1 MGLFYV
7 ICRMK
12 KITVVFSLLA
22 LCFGCKDDFNLP
34 EYTTPI
40 EDTEKPTLMILS
52 PEKNKTYSGLTQLP
66 IQIDVMDN
74 EEVDEIQFQLTPV
87 NFSSSSFSAIKKVAD
102 KSYRLDTFYTIPSKD
117 SIVYD
122 VLIVASD
129 KYKNITT
136 ESYQFT
142 TKN

>member
-12 KITVVFSLLA
+12 KIAIVFSLA
-22 LCFGCKDDFNLP
+22 VIAIGCKDDFNLP
-34 EYTTPI
+34 VTI
-40 EDTEKPTLMILS
+40 EDTENPTISIIS
-52 PEKNKTYSGLTQLP
+52 PVKNQTYSGLTQIPVQVNFNDDYQL
-66 IQIDVMDN
+66 D
-74 EEVDEIQFQLTPV
+74 EVQFQLSPI
-87 NFSSSSFSAIKKVAD
+87 NFASPSFSITKKAGE
-102 KSYRLDTFYTIPSKD
+102 KSFSIDTIYTVPSTD

-122 VLIVASD
+122 VLIVVNDAVN
-129 KYKNITT
+129 NIAT

>member
-12 KITVVFSLLA
+12 KIAIVFSLAILV
-22 LCFGCKDDFNLP
+22 FGCKDEFNLP
-34 EYTTPI
+34 DYGTI
-40 EDTEKPTLMILS
+40 EDTENPTISIIS
-52 PEKNKTYSGLTQLP
+52 PVKNQTYSGLTQIP
-66 IQIDVMDN
+66 IQVNFNDDYQLD
-74 EEVDEIQFQLTPV
+74 EVQFQLSPI
-87 NFSSSSFSAIKKVAD
+87 NFASPSFSITKKAGE
-102 KSYRLDTFYTIPSKD
+102 KSFSIDTIYTVPSTD

-122 VLIVASD
+122 VLIVVNDAVN
-129 KYKNITT
+129 NIST